1 MTELPSHT
9 KVPPPTLRE
18 YWLLLDSYDWEGYR
32 RFLEEGLLLP
42 REWHQKHDPIQER
55 IIDIADESDEHAKL
69 AAAFEHAMLN
79 LESRPPQPV

>member
-1 MTELPSHT
+1 MSELPT
-9 KVPPPTLRE
+9 TTNAPLLTLRE
-18 YWLLLDSYDWEGYR
+18 FWLLLDSYNWEGYR

-42 REWHQKHDPIQER
+42 REWHEKHDPIQER

-79 LESRPPQPV
+79 LEPRPPQPV